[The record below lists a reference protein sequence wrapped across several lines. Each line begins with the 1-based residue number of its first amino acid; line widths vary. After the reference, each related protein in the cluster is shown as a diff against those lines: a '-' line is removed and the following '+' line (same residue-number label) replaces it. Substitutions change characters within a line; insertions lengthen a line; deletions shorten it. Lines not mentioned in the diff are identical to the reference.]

1 VKEVNLL
8 AIALWLVKSYVMLV
22 NLFNQI
28 IQLFNIF
35 FVEEFKF
42 I

>member
-1 VKEVNLL
+1 MQAK
-8 AIALWLVKSYVMLV
+8 KMLV

-28 IQLFNIF
+28 IQIKKEQHIQISLDIPAI
-35 FVEEFKF
+35 KTKG